1 LILPIRIEAEHRREE
16 NQPMD
21 DIIAAIRRR
30 LETKITDI
38 GQSWRPGLIPSEPP
52 DFASDERRLGFA
64 IFQPKLNE
72 RRRSAHRLST

>member
-1 LILPIRIEAEHRREE
+1 LILPIKVDAEHRWEE
-16 NQPMD
+16 NRLMD

-30 LETKITDI
+30 LETKFTDL

-64 IFQPKLNE
+64 C
-72 RRRSAHRLST
+72 RL

>member
-1 LILPIRIEAEHRREE
+1 
-16 NQPMD
+16 MG

-52 DFASDERRLGFA
+52 NFASDERRLGFA
-64 IFQPKLNE
+64 LPP
-72 RRRSAHRLST
+72 